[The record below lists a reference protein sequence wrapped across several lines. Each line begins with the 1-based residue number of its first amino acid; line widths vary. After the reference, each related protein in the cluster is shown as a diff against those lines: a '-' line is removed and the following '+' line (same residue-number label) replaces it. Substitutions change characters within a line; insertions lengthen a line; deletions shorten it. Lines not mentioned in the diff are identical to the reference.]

1 MVLCAAFPGSAS
13 RVLEVVF
20 FNSETSVES
29 ITLLTC
35 ATVPISEGVSKA
47 WTCHAL
53 IHPWSSSETS
63 HFFTS
68 WLYSASILTFRMSTT
83 DSHHSVPPPPST
95 YAQFVQTEFVLF
107 ALTAKVGDITRISC
121 GSVERSQQFE
131 SSSLGIKHFHFVY
144 QGRAIAALR

>member
-1 MVLCAAFPGSAS
+1 
-13 RVLEVVF
+13 
-20 FNSETSVES
+20 
-29 ITLLTC
+29 
-35 ATVPISEGVSKA
+35 
-47 WTCHAL
+47 
-53 IHPWSSSETS
+53 
-63 HFFTS
+63 
-68 WLYSASILTFRMSTT
+68 MSTT

-95 YAQFVQTEFVLF
+95 YAQFAQTEFVLF